1 MLFIFSI
8 LKTSKMKKKVKTI
21 IHRAINKEKAQSNLI
36 KGVHKKI
43 AKLIPMKSESSNWY
57 FNIG

>member
-8 LKTSKMKKKVKTI
+8 LKTSKMKKVKTI

-43 AKLIPMKSESSNWY
+43 AKLIPIKSESSNWY

>member
-1 MLFIFSI
+1 
-8 LKTSKMKKKVKTI
+8 MKKKVKTI

>member
-21 IHRAINKEKAQSNLI
+21 IHRAINKKAQSNHQI
-36 KGVHKKI
+36 KGVKV
-43 AKLIPMKSESSNWY
+43 AKLIPMKPESKNWY

>member
-8 LKTSKMKKKVKTI
+8 LKTSKMKKVKTI
-21 IHRAINKEKAQSNLI
+21 IHRVINKKAQSNHQI
-36 KGVHKKI
+36 KGVKV
-43 AKLIPMKSESSNWY
+43 AKLIPMKPESKNWY